1 MPFKLKIH
9 FILCVVIL
17 CVLAGVCGPV
27 SAFDLSYS
35 NPTIDD
41 DLVITPADYEI
52 VPIDDGIEGVTI
64 TGWLNLVYWKE
75 VLPIY
80 IGSYF
85 DYFEPTPLGNMTS
98 TILVPLLTT
107 IFGVCGTFIFFC
119 RRKSPEKNPKS
130 IPAKILTYIRQHKF
144 CSQKQIVDGVE
155 SSRGSVAYQLHR
167 LQNEQKI
174 FAAEVNGRT
183 YYSAHPIDQES
194 LEPIIY
200 GILENETIGSI
211 FKTLYLHPN
220 LTRHEIAGI
229 IGKSPDT
236 VYFHLKK
243 FDGRLLTEVKEG
255 GNSYY
260 SLSPDANDTYFRM
273 ERGEVTGSRGVQIET

>member
-1 MPFKLKIH
+1 MHSNNQRGRILFIFLVISAC
-9 FILCVVIL
+9 FILVSNVGA
-17 CVLAGVCGPV
+17 VLAADPLIPG
-27 SAFDLSYS
+27 S
-35 NPTIDD
+35 DD
-41 DLVITPADYEI
+41 MVIAPANYEI
-52 VPIDDGIEGVTI
+52 VPIDDGTEIIENTPLLSLLLWR
-64 TGWLNLVYWKE
+64 TE
-75 VLPIY
+75 VLSFID
-80 IGSYF
+80 SLWR
-85 DYFEPTPLGNMTS
+85 ETPYRDIVRNAVIPFTAAVLGFS
-98 TILVPLLTT
+98 ILIVFT
-107 IFGVCGTFIFFC
+107 

-130 IPAKILTYIRQHKF
+130 TPAKILAYIRQHKF
-144 CSQKQIVDGVE
+144 CSQKQIVNEVE

-167 LQNEQKI
+167 LQIEQKI

-194 LEPIIY
+194 LEPVIY
-200 GILENETIGSI
+200 SILENETTGSI

-260 SLSPDANDTYFRM
+260 LLSPDARDVYFRM
-273 ERGEVTGSRGVQIET
+273 ERGEVTGGRGVQIET

>member
-1 MPFKLKIH
+1 MSFNLKIH
-9 FILCVVIL
+9 IFLCAVLL
-17 CVLAGVCGPV
+17 CVLAGICGPV
-27 SAFDLSYS
+27 SAFDFYYTY
-35 NPTIDD
+35 PGED
-41 DLVITPADYEI
+41 DLVIAPADYEI

-98 TILVPLLTT
+98 TILVPLLST
-107 IFGVCGTFIFFC
+107 IFGICGTFIVFT
-119 RRKSPEKNPKS
+119 RRKSPEKNPES
-130 IPAKILTYIRQHKF
+130 TPAKILAYIRQHKF
-144 CSQKQIVDGVE
+144 CSQKQIIDGVK

-174 FAAEVNGRT
+174 FAAEVNGKT
-183 YYSAHPIDQES
+183 YYSAQQIDPES
-194 LEPIIY
+194 LEPVIY
-200 GILENETIGSI
+200 GILENETAGSI
-211 FKTLYLHPN
+211 FKTLYRNPN

-236 VYFHLKK
+236 VYFHLKN
-243 FDGRLLTEVKEG
+243 FDGRLLAEVKEG
-255 GNSYY
+255 GVSYY
-260 SLSPDANDTYFRM
+260 SLSPDANNAYFSM
-273 ERGEVTGSRGVQIET
+273 ERGEVGGGERIMMET

>member
-1 MPFKLKIH
+1 MPFRYKIH
-9 FILCVVIL
+9 IFLCVVLL
-17 CVLAGVCGPV
+17 CVLAGICGPV
-27 SAFDLSYS
+27 SAFDFYYTY
-35 NPTIDD
+35 PGED
-41 DLVITPADYEI
+41 DLVIAPADYEI

-64 TGWLNLVYWKE
+64 TGWLNLVYWKT

-85 DYFEPTPLGNMTS
+85 DFFEPTPLGNMTR
-98 TILVPLLTT
+98 TMMIPLLTT
-107 IFGVCGTFIFFC
+107 IFGVCGTFIVFC

-130 IPAKILTYIRQHKF
+130 TQARILAYIRQHKF
-144 CSQKQIVDGVE
+144 CSQKQIVDGVG

-167 LQNEQKI
+167 LQIEQKI

-200 GILENETIGSI
+200 GILENETTRSI
-211 FKTLYLHPN
+211 FKTLYHHPN

-243 FDGRLLTEVKEG
+243 IDDRLLTEVKEEG
-255 GNSYY
+255 IYYY
-260 SLSPDANDTYFRM
+260 SLSPDAMNVYFRM
-273 ERGEVTGSRGVQIET
+273 EPEVLGGGERIMMET

>member
-9 FILCVVIL
+9 IFLCAVLL

-98 TILVPLLTT
+98 TILVPLLSM
-107 IFGVCGTFIFFC
+107 IFGICGTFIFFC

-130 IPAKILTYIRQHKF
+130 IPAKILTYIQQHKF
-144 CSQKQIVDGVE
+144 CSQKQILDGVE

-174 FAAEVNGRT
+174 FATEVNGRT

-194 LEPIIY
+194 LEPVIY
-200 GILENETIGSI
+200 GILENETTKSI

-255 GNSYY
+255 GISYY

-273 ERGEVTGSRGVQIET
+273 EHGEMTGGERIVMET

>member
-1 MPFKLKIH
+1 
-9 FILCVVIL
+9 
-17 CVLAGVCGPV
+17 V
-27 SAFDLSYS
+27 SAFDFYYTY
-35 NPTIDD
+35 PGED
-41 DLVITPADYEI
+41 DLVIAPADYEI

-64 TGWLNLVYWKE
+64 TGWLNLVYWKT

-85 DYFEPTPLGNMTS
+85 DFFEPTPLGNMTS
-98 TILVPLLTT
+98 TILVPLLST
-107 IFGVCGTFIFFC
+107 IFGVCGTFAVFC
-119 RRKSPEKNPKS
+119 RRRSPEKNPKS
-130 IPAKILTYIRQHKF
+130 TPAKILAYIRQHKF

-174 FAAEVNGRT
+174 FAAEINGRT

-194 LEPIIY
+194 LEPVVY
-200 GILENETIGSI
+200 GILENETTKSI
-211 FKTLYLHPN
+211 FKTLYHHPN

-243 FDGRLLTEVKEG
+243 FDDRLLTEVKEEG
-255 GNSYY
+255 INYY
-260 SLSPDANDTYFRM
+260 SLSPDARDVYFRM
-273 ERGEVTGSRGVQIET
+273 EPEGLGGGERIVMET

>member
-1 MPFKLKIH
+1 MPFRYKIH
-9 FILCVVIL
+9 IFLCIVIL

-27 SAFDLSYS
+27 SAFDFYYTY
-35 NPTIDD
+35 PGED
-41 DLVITPADYEI
+41 DLVIAPADYEI

-64 TGWLNLVYWKE
+64 TGWLNLVYWKT

-85 DYFEPTPLGNMTS
+85 DFFEPTPLGNMTS
-98 TILVPLLTT
+98 TILVPLLST
-107 IFGVCGTFIFFC
+107 IFGVCGTFAVFC
-119 RRKSPEKNPKS
+119 RRRSPEKNPKS
-130 IPAKILTYIRQHKF
+130 TPAKILAYIRQHKF

-174 FAAEVNGRT
+174 FAAEINGRT

-194 LEPIIY
+194 LEPVVY
-200 GILENETIGSI
+200 GILENETTKSI
-211 FKTLYLHPN
+211 FKTLYHHPN

-243 FDGRLLTEVKEG
+243 FDDRLLTEVKEEG
-255 GNSYY
+255 INYY
-260 SLSPDANDTYFRM
+260 SLSPDARDVYFRM
-273 ERGEVTGSRGVQIET
+273 EPEGLGGGERIVMET

>member
-1 MPFKLKIH
+1 MPFKHKIH
-9 FILCVVIL
+9 IFLCVVIL

-27 SAFDLSYS
+27 SAFDFYYTY
-35 NPTIDD
+35 PAED
-41 DLVITPADYEI
+41 DLVITPIDYEI
-52 VPIDDGIEGVTI
+52 VPVDDGIEGVTI
-64 TGWLNLVYWKE
+64 TGWLNLVYWKT

-85 DYFEPTPLGNMTS
+85 DFFEPTPLGNMTR
-98 TILVPLLTT
+98 TMMIPLLTT
-107 IFGVCGTFIFFC
+107 IFGICGTFIVFC

-130 IPAKILTYIRQHKF
+130 TPAKILAYIRQHKF
-144 CSQKQIVDGVE
+144 CSQKQIVNGVE

-167 LQNEQKI
+167 LQIEQKI

-194 LEPIIY
+194 LEPVIY
-200 GILENETIGSI
+200 GILENETTKSI
-211 FKTLYLHPN
+211 FKTLYQHPN

-236 VYFHLKK
+236 VYFHLKN
-243 FDGRLLTEVKEG
+243 FDGRLLTEGKEG
-255 GNSYY
+255 GVSYY

>member
-1 MPFKLKIH
+1 ML
-9 FILCVVIL
+9 L

-27 SAFDLSYS
+27 SAFDFYYTY
-35 NPTIDD
+35 PAED
-41 DLVITPADYEI
+41 DLVITPIDYEI
-52 VPIDDGIEGVTI
+52 VPVDDGIEGVTI

-98 TILVPLLTT
+98 TILIPVFST
-107 IFGVCGTFIFFC
+107 IFGICGTFVVFC

-130 IPAKILTYIRQHKF
+130 TPAKILAYIRQHKF
-144 CSQKQIVDGVE
+144 CSQKQIVNGVE

-167 LQNEQKI
+167 LQIEQKI

-194 LEPIIY
+194 LEPVIY
-200 GILENETIGSI
+200 GILENETTNSI
-211 FKTLYLHPN
+211 FKTLYRNPN

-236 VYFHLKK
+236 VYFHLKN
-243 FDGRLLTEVKEG
+243 FDGRLLAEVKEG
-255 GNSYY
+255 GISYY
-260 SLSPDANDTYFRM
+260 SLSPDAMNVYFRM
-273 ERGEVTGSRGVQIET
+273 GPEELGGGERIVMET

>member
-1 MPFKLKIH
+1 MPFRYKIH
-9 FILCVVIL
+9 IFLCIVIL

-27 SAFDLSYS
+27 SAFNFYYTY
-35 NPTIDD
+35 PGED
-41 DLVITPADYEI
+41 DLVITPIDYEI

-64 TGWLNLVYWKE
+64 TGWLNLVYWKT

-85 DYFEPTPLGNMTS
+85 DYFEPTPLGNMTR
-98 TILVPLLTT
+98 TMMIPLLTT
-107 IFGVCGTFIFFC
+107 IFGICGTFIVFT

-130 IPAKILTYIRQHKF
+130 TPAKILAYIQQHKF

-174 FAAEVNGRT
+174 FAAEINGRT

-194 LEPIIY
+194 LEPVVY
-200 GILENETIGSI
+200 GILENETTRSI
-211 FKTLYLHPN
+211 FKTLYHHPN

-243 FDGRLLTEVKEG
+243 FDDRLLTEVKEEG
-255 GNSYY
+255 IYYY
-260 SLSPDANDTYFRM
+260 SLSPDARDVYFRIEPEELGSGERIVM
-273 ERGEVTGSRGVQIET
+273 ET

>member
-1 MPFKLKIH
+1 MHSNNQKGRIILIFLVISAC
-9 FILCVVIL
+9 FILVSSFGA
-17 CVLAGVCGPV
+17 VLAAVPLIPG
-27 SAFDLSYS
+27 S
-35 NPTIDD
+35 DD
-41 DLVITPADYEI
+41 MVIAPANYEI
-52 VPIDDGIEGVTI
+52 VPIDDGTEIIENTPLLSLLLWR
-64 TGWLNLVYWKE
+64 TE
-75 VLPIY
+75 VLSFID
-80 IGSYF
+80 SLWR
-85 DYFEPTPLGNMTS
+85 ETPYRDIVRNAVIPFTAAVLGFS
-98 TILVPLLTT
+98 ILIVFT
-107 IFGVCGTFIFFC
+107 

-130 IPAKILTYIRQHKF
+130 TPAKILAYIRQHKF
-144 CSQKQIVDGVE
+144 CSQKQIVNEVE

-167 LQNEQKI
+167 LQIEQKI

-194 LEPIIY
+194 LEPVIY
-200 GILENETIGSI
+200 SILENETTGSI

-236 VYFHLKK
+236 VYFHLKN

-255 GNSYY
+255 GISYY

-273 ERGEVTGSRGVQIET
+273 ERGEMTGGERIVMET

>member
-9 FILCVVIL
+9 FFLWVVLL

-27 SAFDLSYS
+27 SAFDFYYTY
-35 NPTIDD
+35 PAED
-41 DLVITPADYEI
+41 DLVITPIDYEI
-52 VPIDDGIEGVTI
+52 VPVDDGIEGVTI

-85 DYFEPTPLGNMTS
+85 DYFEPTPLGDMTR
-98 TILVPLLTT
+98 TMMIPLLTT
-107 IFGVCGTFIFFC
+107 IFGVCGTFAVFC
-119 RRKSPEKNPKS
+119 RRRSPEKNPDS
-130 IPAKILTYIRQHKF
+130 TPAKILAYIRQHKF

-194 LEPIIY
+194 LEPVIY
-200 GILENETIGSI
+200 SILENETTGLI

-236 VYFHLKK
+236 VYFHLKN
-243 FDGRLLTEVKEG
+243 FDDRLLTEGKEG

-260 SLSPDANDTYFRM
+260 SLSPDANDAYFSM
-273 ERGEVTGSRGVQIET
+273 ERGEVTGGERIVMET

>member
-1 MPFKLKIH
+1 MHSNNPKGRIILIFLVTSVC
-9 FILCVVIL
+9 FILVSNVGA
-17 CVLAGVCGPV
+17 VLAADPLIPG
-27 SAFDLSYS
+27 S
-35 NPTIDD
+35 DD
-41 DLVITPADYEI
+41 MVIAPANYDI
-52 VPIDDGIEGVTI
+52 VPIDDGTEIIENTPLLSLLLWR
-64 TGWLNLVYWKE
+64 TE
-75 VLPIY
+75 VLSFID
-80 IGSYF
+80 SLWR
-85 DYFEPTPLGNMTS
+85 ETPYRDIVRNAVIPFTAAVLGFS
-98 TILVPLLTT
+98 I
-107 IFGVCGTFIFFC
+107 FIFFC

-130 IPAKILTYIRQHKF
+130 TPAKILAYIRQHKF
-144 CSQKQIVDGVE
+144 CSQKQIVNEVE

-167 LQNEQKI
+167 LQIEQKI

-194 LEPIIY
+194 LEPVIY
-200 GILENETIGSI
+200 SILENETTGSI

-236 VYFHLKK
+236 VYFHLKN

-260 SLSPDANDTYFRM
+260 LLSPDARDVYFRM
-273 ERGEVTGSRGVQIET
+273 ERGEVTGGRGVQIET